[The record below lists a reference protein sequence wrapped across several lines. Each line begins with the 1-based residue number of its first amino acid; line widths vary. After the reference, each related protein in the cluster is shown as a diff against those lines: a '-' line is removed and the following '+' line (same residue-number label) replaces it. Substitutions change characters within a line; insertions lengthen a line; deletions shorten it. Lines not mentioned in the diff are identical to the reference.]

1 MTEIRREP
9 GRVRAPDLGVRSLF
23 TRGWRVFKEHVGVM
37 IAVFILYSL
46 LTGGGA
52 LWDWDGWFFDFGQ
65 LVMYAIAGPITAG
78 VYMFA
83 LRLLRGEEPDLGEMF
98 LGFRAFGRSFGVFV
112 LYSVL
117 MIVGFALLVVP
128 GVYVAVA
135 LMPAMFLVLDDDLGV
150 IDTLQKAWA
159 MTEGHRGAIFLV
171 GLAVVGLNL
180 LGLAFFIVGIVF
192 TGALSLLIGAALYDE
207 LARSYTG

>member
-1 MTEIRREP
+1 MLRDPGVVREP
-9 GRVRAPDLGVRSLF
+9 DLDVRSLF
-23 TRGWRVFKEHVGVM
+23 TRGWRVFKEHMGLM

-46 LTGGGA
+46 LTGGGV
-52 LWDWDGWFFDFGQ
+52 LWDRSGWFFDFGQ
-65 LVMYAIAGPITAG
+65 ILMYAIAGPVTAG

-83 LRLLRGEEPDLGEMF
+83 LRLIRDEEPDLGEMF
-98 LGFRAFGRSFGVFV
+98 LGFREFGRSFGVFV
-112 LYSVL
+112 LYSVM
-117 MIVGFALLVVP
+117 MIVGFALLVAP

-171 GLAVVGLNL
+171 ALALVGLNL

-192 TGALSLLIGAALYDE
+192 TGALSLLIGAAMYDE
-207 LARSYTG
+207 LARAYEK